1 MANIEKRTSN
11 DGKISYRVKI
21 RIKGHPAETATF
33 ERITDAKDWAK
44 ITEGAIKDRRY
55 FRNTESKKRT
65 LAELIDKYIEDVLPQ
80 KPKSEA
86 KQKSQLEW
94 WKKELGDY
102 FLIDITPAI
111 IAEKRD
117 ALSKENTRFKRKYSP
132 ATINRYLAALSHAL
146 TIAANDWGWLE
157 DSPMRKVSKNKE
169 PRGRVRF
176 LADDERKALLAV
188 CKKSGSEYLYPL
200 VVLALSTGMRQGE
213 ILGLTWADVNLDK
226 QYLIL
231 HETKNGERRRVPLT
245 GLAHAEI
252 KKLSKVRRID
262 TGLLFPHPT
271 IKDQHFDLRTPW
283 EAVLTKAEIKDFRFH
298 DLRHSTASYLA
309 MNGASLA
316 EIAEVLG
323 HKTLQMVKRYA
334 HLSEAHTSKVVA
346 SMNAKFFG

>member
-1 MANIEKRTSN
+1 MASIEKRTSGEG
-11 DGKISYRVKI
+11 DITYRVKI

-33 ERITDAKDWAK
+33 ERLTDAKDWAK

-65 LAELIDKYIEDVLPQ
+65 LAELIDKYIQDVLPK
-80 KPKSEA
+80 KPKSED

-94 WKKELGDY
+94 WKKELGSY
-102 FLIDITPAI
+102 FLIDITPAL
-111 IAEKRD
+111 IADKRD
-117 ALSKENTRFKRKYSP
+117 GLSKLETRFKRKYSP

-146 TIAANDWGWLE
+146 TIATNDWGWLE
-157 DSPMRKVSKNKE
+157 NSPMRKVSKNKE

-176 LADDERKALLAV
+176 LTDDERKALLDA
-188 CKKSGSEYLYPL
+188 CKDSVSEYLYPV

-213 ILGLTWADVNLDK
+213 ILGLTWQDINLDK

-231 HETKNGERRRVPLT
+231 HETKNGERRRVPLA
-245 GLAHAEI
+245 GLALAEI
-252 KKLSKVRRID
+252 KKLNKVRRID
-262 TGLLFPHPT
+262 TPVLFPHPT
-271 IKDQHFDLRTPW
+271 LKDRLFDLRTPW
-283 EAVLTKAEIKDFRFH
+283 ETALAEAEIKDFRFH

-346 SMNAKFFG
+346 SMNAKIFG